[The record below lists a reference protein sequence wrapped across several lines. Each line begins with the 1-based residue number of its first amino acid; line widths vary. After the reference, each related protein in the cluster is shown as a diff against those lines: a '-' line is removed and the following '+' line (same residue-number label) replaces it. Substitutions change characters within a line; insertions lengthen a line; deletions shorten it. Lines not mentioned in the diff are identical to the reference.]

1 MATAY
6 TLADM
11 VGFYETTAGGV
22 SATLTPAQSLGGFR
36 SPREVRGLEALID
49 GIMPSAII
57 ENVSG
62 AQGEGTAILS
72 GGDGDSLYFT
82 PSSGTIG
89 SSDDIANG
97 EIKTIFA
104 SGNNNFIRV
113 RRDGT
118 AGLGDYL
125 NLDLR
130 KGYNNLLAFD
140 DVSAADSAAGLSQ
153 YRAGMFHA
161 HGGGLEDI
169 AVDVYLTALGTQRT
183 TGTAQLGATGA
194 GTITTATANGF
205 ADWPLQGWAK
215 ISQSGGTLREAVYYT
230 SRTATSLTVPTAGR
244 ARLGTTA
251 SAGAGTDTIIPIPGI
266 RIAGEAPDSEGKI
279 QTVANTTSAPSG
291 PAFTIPT
298 DATDSITFDLAP
310 GANYGLWINREIP
323 PGATGTYRQ
332 ETGITV
338 ELNDTDY
345 TQKYYGLY
353 RVAQTSLAKYDTYQG
368 VDAFPVFSTPEATSA
383 TLPYTLALSAPPSGL
398 RTHRL
403 CTRYTDVYGV
413 QRFNVFP
420 TNIIL
425 NSSGVE
431 VGDEV
436 TAPYDVTLENTSSGY
451 ARLRAKYAT
460 GVDATDADKF
470 RYYVT
475 TNGTNPTTGGT
486 PIDATMAIG
495 QGLSSARILNTLIG
509 PYGYGTDLR
518 VLVTA
523 YRTSDTEQ
531 SVNTTPVTVT
541 INTVEPGAPALLS
554 AGYDGA
560 YSGGHGWGIEE
571 KTTYFNSPTNTVFL
585 RASAGMT
592 EFWSGSTL
600 IFRGL
605 YGGDGFFVTYIPN
618 AFTLINDTVS
628 GAGSASAFEVVSAN
642 EIYLCVNST
651 RRVKIDLSAMEI
663 TMATLTAAGD
673 AVDNDNPT
681 AATNFVGTG
690 YTTVQIYDPAAGKW
704 GSLLSCDSAGTF
716 NARVIRQIST

>member
-1 MATAY
+1 MATPY
-6 TLADM
+6 TGADAL
-11 VGFYETTAGGV
+11 GLYETTAGGV
-22 SATLTPAQSLGGFR
+22 TATLGANTSLGGFR

-72 GGDGDSLYFT
+72 GGDGTSIYFT
-82 PSSGTIG
+82 ATNAATGTEDEI
-89 SSDDIANG
+89 DDGELRTVFAAGNAN
-97 EIKTIFA
+97 FC
-104 SGNNNFIRV
+104 RV
-113 RRDGT
+113 RRDGS

-130 KGYNNLLAFD
+130 KGFNNVLGFEN
-140 DVSAADSAAGLSQ
+140 VSTTDSAAGISHYHATML
-153 YRAGMFHA
+153 HA
-161 HGGGLEDI
+161 HGEGDSG
-169 AVDVYLTALGTQRT
+169 AVKVFLTPLGTQRS

-194 GTITTATANGF
+194 GTITTATASGF
-205 ADWPLQGWAK
+205 ADWPDQGWAK
-215 ISQSGGTLREAVYYT
+215 ISDSGGTLREAVYYT
-230 SRTATSLTVPTAGR
+230 SRTSTSLTVPAAGR
-244 ARLGTTA
+244 SRLGTTE
-251 SAGAGTDTIIPIPGI
+251 SAGAATDTIIPIPGI
-266 RIAGEAPDSEGKI
+266 RIALEAPDTEGAI
-279 QTVANTTSAPSG
+279 QTIADNETAPTGVTWGIPHTAATGLSIADIPSG
-291 PAFTIPT
+291 T
-298 DATDSITFDLAP
+298 
-310 GANYGLWINREIP
+310 NYGLWIHREIP
-323 PGATGTYRQ
+323 AGATGTYKQ
-332 ETGITV
+332 ENGITV
-338 ELNDTDY
+338 THDGGNHTL
-345 TQKYYGLY
+345 KFYGLY
-353 RVAQTSLAKYDTYQG
+353 RVAQASLISFDTYQG
-368 VDAFPVFSTPEATSA
+368 IDAFPVFSTPEASNT
-383 TLPYTLALSAPPSGL
+383 TLPYTLALSAPVSGT

-403 CTRYTDVYGV
+403 CTRYTDAYGV
-413 QRFNVFP
+413 TQYNVFP
-420 TNIIL
+420 TDITVD
-425 NSSGVE
+425 STGAQ

-436 TAPYDVTLENTSSGY
+436 SAPYDITLENASSGY
-451 ARLRAKYAT
+451 ARLKAKYAT
-460 GVDATDADKF
+460 GIDPTDADTF
-470 RYYVT
+470 RYYIT

-531 SVNTTPVTVT
+531 SINTTPATLT

-554 AGYDGA
+554 AGYAGA

-585 RASAGMT
+585 RCSAGMT
-592 EFWSGSTL
+592 EFWSGSNL
-600 IFRGL
+600 IFRGI
-605 YGGDGFFVTYIPN
+605 YGGDGFFVTYIPSD
-618 AFTLINDTVS
+618 FTLINATVS

-651 RRVKIDLSAMEI
+651 RRVKFDLTAMEI
-663 TMATLTAAGD
+663 TMATLTAAGT
-673 AVDNDNPT
+673 AVANDNPT

-716 NARVIRQIST
+716 NARVIRQITT